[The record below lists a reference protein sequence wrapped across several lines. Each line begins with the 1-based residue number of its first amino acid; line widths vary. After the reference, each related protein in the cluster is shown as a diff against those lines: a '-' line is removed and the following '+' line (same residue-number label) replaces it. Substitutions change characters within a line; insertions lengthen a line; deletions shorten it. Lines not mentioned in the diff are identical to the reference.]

1 MRPLPTEFRSTS
13 GKSLERLD
21 GDAWLSG
28 QQAPPA
34 LERAHAAMNRVSDV
48 NSHDLQKLAQALLPW
63 LHLHIPEAESITL
76 SGLRKSAAGGSS
88 ETLFLEPLIREQG
101 CVRHEAWV
109 LRIEATVHQIYQDP
123 SVERQYRV
131 MQALSRSSSVP
142 VPKVLWYE
150 SDRSVI
156 GAPFFLMERVEG
168 AIPDALHNSGGFLT
182 QITTSQR
189 ELIWLSAIQTLA
201 KIHTVELEPFRF
213 LDRPSLGDSGLD
225 QEIAVWDSYMRW
237 SGAPIRPIQERAR
250 QWLSDQLPR
259 ERPTGLAWGDARPGN
274 MIFRDNACIAVIDW
288 ETVSLGGAETDL
300 GWWLFFDWF
309 VSDGFGVPRLPGLG
323 TREQTL
329 KVWEEFA
336 GRKARNMQ
344 WHELFAT
351 WRFSL
356 ISDRAGHLA
365 RQLGLH
371 HAPRTDARS
380 PHAERLQML
389 LGAWDGPN

>member
-1 MRPLPTEFRSTS
+1 
-13 GKSLERLD
+13 
-21 GDAWLSG
+21 
-28 QQAPPA
+28 
-34 LERAHAAMNRVSDV
+34 VSDLK
-48 NSHDLQKLAQALLPW
+48 SHDLQKLAQALLPW
-63 LHLHIPEAESITL
+63 LHRRIPEAESITL
-76 SGLRKSAAGGSS
+76 SGIRRSESGGSS
-88 ETLFLEPLIREQG
+88 ETLFLEPLIQEHGR
-101 CVRHEAWV
+101 VRREAWV

-131 MQALSRSSSVP
+131 MQVLSRSSSVP

-150 SDRSVI
+150 SDVSVI

-182 QITTSQR
+182 QITASQR
-189 ELIWLSAIQTLA
+189 ESIWLSAIQTLA
-201 KIHTVELEPFRF
+201 SIHTVDIEPFRF
-213 LDRPSLGDSGLD
+213 LERPSLGDSGLD
-225 QEIAVWDSYMRW
+225 QEISVWDSYMRW

-250 QWLSDQLPR
+250 QWLFDHLPR
-259 ERPTGLAWGDARPGN
+259 ERPTGLSWGDARPGN

-288 ETVSLGGAETDL
+288 ETVSLAGAETDL

-336 GRKARNMQ
+336 GRKACNMQ

-365 RQLGLH
+365 RQLGLA

-380 PHAERLQML
+380 PHAERLLML
-389 LGAWDGPN
+389 LEDADNSLTSRTHKAKAGS